1 MKILEDIL
9 MRNLLLNRKNANNL
23 QILKLHSNAK
33 ILMIQIYLI
42 FIAVV
47 KVEIKMNLKNAV
59 NLPQLLIL
67 EQKNFFQHLIKEK

>member
-1 MKILEDIL
+1 